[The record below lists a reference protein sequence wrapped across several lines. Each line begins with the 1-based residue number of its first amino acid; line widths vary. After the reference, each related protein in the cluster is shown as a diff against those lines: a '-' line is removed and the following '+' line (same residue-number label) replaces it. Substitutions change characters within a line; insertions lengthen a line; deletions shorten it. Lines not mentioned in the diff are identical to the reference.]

1 MVAYGADCQCSCN
14 YMTQPTKQFVMETK
28 TNVKFITKE
37 RLDIIAEAFKKEES
51 SSLSSILDEL
61 ERLRI
66 EVKAGSGRILP
77 GMFIYDTPP
86 QVIPSRIDKEGC
98 YVLSKVEM
106 QKLKEDIEQ
115 YLQRKDECKS
125 LRLEDLDE

>member
-1 MVAYGADCQCSCN
+1 
-14 YMTQPTKQFVMETK
+14 MTQPTKQFVMETK

-66 EVKAGSGRILP
+66 EVKAGRGRILP
-77 GMFIYDTPP
+77 VMLTYDTPP

-98 YVLSKVEM
+98 YVLSRVEM

>member
-1 MVAYGADCQCSCN
+1 MVAYGADCQCSCS

-51 SSLSSILDEL
+51 SSSSSILDEL

-66 EVKAGSGRILP
+66 EVKEGRGRILP
-77 GMFIYDTPP
+77 GMLTYDTPP

>member
-1 MVAYGADCQCSCN
+1 
-14 YMTQPTKQFVMETK
+14 MTQPTKQFVMETK

-37 RLDIIAEAFKKEES
+37 RLDLIAEAFKKEES

-77 GMFIYDTPP
+77 GMFICDTPP